1 MPIDSKGRF
10 ISKETKPLIERFNEH
25 IDKSSGCWLW
35 TGYKSKGYGYM
46 SIIGKSPRP
55 AYRVAWELYKGSI
68 PDGLLVRHRC
78 PAKRKDCCNPEHL
91 KLGTQKDNMQDAIE
105 DGTISNGEQNGCS
118 KLTDDQVIEFKKH
131 IPDKGLVYE
140 YCQNVSIY
148 LNISPSTLMDIAGGR
163 TWKHLL

>member
-1 MPIDSKGRF
+1 MPIDSKGRV
-10 ISKETKPLIERFNEH
+10 ISGETKPLIERFNEN

-35 TGYKSKGYGYM
+35 TGHKNKGYGYM
-46 SIIGKSPRP
+46 SVIGKSPQ
-55 AYRVAWELYKGSI
+55 ASYRIAWELYKGSI

-105 DGTISNGEQNGCS
+105 DGTISKGQDKYLS

-163 TWKHLL
+163 TWKHIL